1 MANLGIIFALG
12 ALLCWSFGDFFIQK
26 ASRKTGIVHALFYIT
41 AAASI
46 VLLPFVWN
54 DLKHLTTSEIYLL
67 LGSGVVIFLVAL
79 IEFQALK
86 IGKLAVV
93 EPIMSLE
100 LPLTVLIAG
109 LIGHENLDLIDYGI
123 IAVVFLGIFL
133 TVTPHTGV
141 LKDYIKRLEKGA
153 LLAFISAAGM
163 ALFNFMLGY
172 SSQETSPL
180 MAHWATSLVM
190 ATGCLLFMMKSGE
203 VRRVVAD
210 FKKATLP
217 IIAETIFDNG
227 AWIFYAFAV
236 IYVPISIAITISE
249 SYIILAVLLGVII
262 NREKLKHHQY
272 FGVILAIGGV
282 LLLSYLS
289 N

>member
-190 ATGCLLFMMKSGE
+190 AAGCLLFMMKSGE

-249 SYIILAVLLGVII
+249 SYIIVAVLLGVII

-289 N
+289 S

>member
-249 SYIILAVLLGVII
+249 SYIIVAVLLGVII

-289 N
+289 S

>member
-1 MANLGIIFALG
+1 MGNLGIIFALG

-41 AAASI
+41 AAASV

-54 DLKHLTTSEIYLL
+54 DLKHLTSSEIYLL

-109 LIGHENLDLIDYGI
+109 LIGHDNLSLIDYGL

-153 LLAFISAAGM
+153 LLAFISAGGM

-180 MAHWATSLVM
+180 MAHWATSVVM
-190 ATGCLLFMMKSGE
+190 AAGCLVFMMKSGE
-203 VRRVVAD
+203 VRRIVAD
-210 FKKATLP
+210 FKKATL
-217 IIAETIFDNG
+217 
-227 AWIFYAFAV
+227 
-236 IYVPISIAITISE
+236 
-249 SYIILAVLLGVII
+249 
-262 NREKLKHHQY
+262 
-272 FGVILAIGGV
+272 
-282 LLLSYLS
+282 
-289 N
+289 